1 MIALPSIAFG
11 GFSGSAKGVTARY
24 QDGRSILSLKCYPT
38 GEATI
43 LQLARRTSL
52 KKITKTW
59 PMLTDQQRQDWERLA
74 EHANGQSVFGQKA
87 KLSGINLYVRLNA
100 NRQMAGEELL
110 ADAPAGNVAAPNVEY
125 SNIYVTP
132 DLVAITGIR
141 HKPAPF
147 KLVVKMSACQS
158 PGVSNGWNKTVII
171 SGDTEDDWGEADVT
185 ELYLNKI
192 GVAATPGQKVFVE
205 TYWLDT
211 ETGFTGQIQR
221 DSVICEG
228 EAPYTRRVRA
238 TMDSLDPEADF
249 SVVERHFP
257 ALFGFIMKNLPE
269 RFGLVYNLNFPAV
282 APEAVKGIRITSQG
296 VIRWVREYTPFDP
309 GFYERRGLV
318 PHALGIRSIPD
329 PEPEEDF
336 FVMGGTVVKDPDNGP
351 ETDVEQ
357 IAQGYI
363 TLTAHTILT
372 TDDREQAR
380 LRDLG
385 AEQLLPQR

>member
-59 PMLTDQQRQDWERLA
+59 PTLTDQQRQDWERLA

-132 DLVAITGIR
+132 DLVSITGIK
-141 HKPAPF
+141 HKPVPF

-185 ELYLNKI
+185 ELYLSKI

-238 TMDSLDPEADF
+238 TMDSLDPEEESNVTALDVDF
-249 SVVERHFP
+249 STGAPVAQFNAVCLGHSNIASSEVYLDQELP
-257 ALFGFIMKNLPE
+257 AEVIGTGVCLGRANGPDGKIVAQSY
-269 RFGLVYNLNFPAV
+269 LVYIRNYDGKAMMTFAHRGGYYI
-282 APEAVKGIRITSQG
+282 ATTECFGAGII
-296 VIRWVREYTPFDP
+296 Y
-309 GFYERRGLV
+309 
-318 PHALGIRSIPD
+318 
-329 PEPEEDF
+329 
-336 FVMGGTVVKDPDNGP
+336 
-351 ETDVEQ
+351 
-357 IAQGYI
+357 
-363 TLTAHTILT
+363 
-372 TDDREQAR
+372 
-380 LRDLG
+380 
-385 AEQLLPQR
+385 